1 MKTSIFE
8 KRLSYKP
15 FDYSEITDPL
25 INAMWAS
32 HWTHNEFNFKS
43 DVQDYH
49 TSLSEEERGVIKRAI
64 LLISQVEVS
73 VKSYWS
79 NIGKHLPK
87 PEIADMG
94 AVFGGV
100 EVIHSRAY
108 SEVLTKLGLEDEFT
122 TLLDNE
128 PVMNRVNYLNK
139 YVDRVYEDDRKQ
151 FLYSLILFTLFTENV
166 SLFSQFYTVLGF
178 NRFKAVLKDTANVVQ
193 YTSKEE
199 NLHAEGGM
207 ALVNQIKAEHP
218 ELFDEELMSRIKEEA
233 GVALEA
239 ETRLIKW
246 ILQGFENEFLSE
258 DILNNYLKS
267 RVNESLSRIGFDFSF
282 PVDESLVSVTQW
294 MDEEVYA
301 SALSDFFHKKP
312 IDYAKST
319 KSFTA
324 EDLF

>member
-1 MKTSIFE
+1 MSNSIFE

-49 TSLSEEERGVIKRAI
+49 TSLTEEERGVIKRAI
-64 LLISQVEVS
+64 LLISQVEVA

-108 SEVLTKLGLEDEFT
+108 SEILTKLGLEDEFT
-122 TLLDNE
+122 TLLENE
-128 PVMNRVNYLNK
+128 SVMNRVSYLNK

-166 SLFSQFYTVLGF
+166 SLFSQFYTILGF
-178 NRFKAVLKDTANVVQ
+178 NRFKAVMKDTANVVQ

-207 ALVNQIKAEHP
+207 ALINQIRAEHP
-218 ELFDEELMSRIKEEA
+218 ELFDADLESRIWEEA
-233 GVALEA
+233 QVAIDAEA
-239 ETRLIKW
+239 GLVKW
-246 ILQGFENEFLSE
+246 ILQGFDNEFLSE

-267 RVNESLSRIGFDFSF
+267 RVNESLRRIGFGFEF
-282 PVDESLVSVTQW
+282 PIVKSVVEITEW
-294 MDEEVYA
+294 MDEEVFA

-324 EDLF
+324 EELF